1 MASSSWK
8 PFVTFSICFP
18 KSSVH
23 IHHTLGSV
31 AVHLNSPPRC
41 LLKQNLFHLLPN
53 YWWTLFLFTP
63 EWSTPTRSLH
73 TSLKLIHTHINT
85 RALGL
90 VCVLVNIVFTFR
102 VTTLQQGC
110 VSVNVCAVCVCG
122 PPSVWTKPC
131 LYKCAYFTGEEPL
144 SYLFRPTFSVHRS
157 LNTVNTNSFFKFHF
171 K

>member
-110 VSVNVCAVCVCG
+110 VSVNVCAVCVCVVLPVCG
-122 PPSVWTKPC
+122 RSLVSINVHISLVRSPC
-131 LYKCAYFTGEEPL
+131 PICSDLLSLFTG
-144 SYLFRPTFSVHRS
+144 H
-157 LNTVNTNSFFKFHF
+157 
-171 K
+171 